1 MQEQKR
7 VIPTKLAHFVL
18 RSNHFE
24 ETKQWYMT
32 VLQARIQFAN
42 DFLAFLTYDDEHHRL
57 ALANMPNL
65 PNNNGSTAGLD
76 HVAFTYASI
85 GDLVF
90 TYKRLKAAGIL
101 PVWCVNHG
109 LTTSMYYKDPDGNR
123 VEMQVDNYASVEALN
138 AWFHSGE
145 FKKNPIGTNYD
156 PDRLVEK
163 FEGGTPVEELIQPGA
178 I

>member
-32 VLQARIQFAN
+32 VLQARIQFVN

-65 PNNNGSTAGLD
+65 PDNNGSTAGLD
-76 HVAFTYASI
+76 HVAFTYASL
-85 GDLVF
+85 GDH
-90 TYKRLKAAGIL
+90 AG
-101 PVWCVNHG
+101 
-109 LTTSMYYKDPDGNR
+109 R
-123 VEMQVDNYASVEALN
+123 
-138 AWFHSGE
+138 
-145 FKKNPIGTNYD
+145 
-156 PDRLVEK
+156 
-163 FEGGTPVEELIQPGA
+163 GGGKL
-178 I
+178 